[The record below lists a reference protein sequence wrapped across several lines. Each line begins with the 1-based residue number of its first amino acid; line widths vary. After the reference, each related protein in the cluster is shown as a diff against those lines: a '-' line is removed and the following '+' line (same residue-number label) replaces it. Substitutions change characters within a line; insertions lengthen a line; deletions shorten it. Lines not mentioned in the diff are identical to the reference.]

1 MKRHR
6 PKDPKG
12 RRHLINVTIRRL
24 AAFLSFDFFIAS
36 IVAAAVYG
44 ESASDVWQA
53 WIRILTSPSPLVTD
67 YFRLGSLSAA
77 LFNAAM
83 CGGACALM
91 MALLRGG
98 LYRPSVW
105 AGYFLVVAHCFYG
118 LNFINMWPPI
128 IGFGICCKLNGLLLR
143 DNLDKAMFITSFAP
157 FFSELLF
164 RYPMPYDVHWVILGL
179 DLHPLSILAVLLLSI
194 FVGLALPPML
204 PGTDKLHR
212 GYNLYNG
219 GLATGLLG
227 LLIYAFLFKT
237 LGVVPQGPLEVENPA
252 YDAVGQSYMLFGTA
266 FFILVSG
273 ACILYGWFLNG
284 KSFRGYRK
292 LLADSGYRA
301 NFLHDYGEGLVWINL
316 GLYCLMM
323 LAYFDVVILLTD
335 GAGFTGATFGIILA
349 AMTFAAGG
357 QHPLN
362 VWPILVG
369 YALVSAVVTAESLLM
384 GQPIPWTLST
394 QGYMNGL
401 AFATGLCPFSG
412 KFGWKVGVAA
422 GALSAVLCTT
432 TSAMHGGFILY
443 NGGLTAGISA
453 LILLP
458 MLDTYLTHTEKW
470 GQDDRDT
477 L

>member
-1 MKRHR
+1 MI
-6 PKDPKG
+6 D
-12 RRHLINVTIRRL
+12 RRHIINDTIRRL
-24 AAFLSFDFFIAS
+24 GAFLSFDLLVAS
-36 IVAAAVYG
+36 IVAAYCYG
-44 ESASDVWQA
+44 ESAADVWNA

-77 LFNAAM
+77 LFNAAV
-83 CGGACALM
+83 CGGSCALLM
-91 MALLRGG
+91 GFLRGSK
-98 LYRPSVW
+98 YRPSVW
-105 AGYFLVVAHCFYG
+105 AGYFLVIAHCFYG
-118 LNFINMWPPI
+118 LNFINMWPPM
-128 IGFGICCKLNGLLLR
+128 IGFAICCKLNGLRFR
-143 DNLDKAMFITSFAP
+143 DNLDRAMFITSFAP

-164 RYPMPYDVHWVILGL
+164 RYPMPYDISWNILGWNV
-179 DLHPLSILAVLLLSI
+179 HPLTLLAVLLLSI

-204 PGTDKLHR
+204 PGAAKLHR

-237 LGVVPQGPLEVENPA
+237 LGVSSQGPLQVENAA
-252 YDAVGQSYMLFGTA
+252 YDAAGQSYLLFGTVFYVIISA
-266 FFILVSG
+266 
-273 ACILYGWFLNG
+273 ACIVYGWFLNG
-284 KSFRGYRK
+284 KTFRGYK
-292 LLADSGYRA
+292 DLLKDSGYHA
-301 NFLHDYGEGLVWINL
+301 NFLYDYGEGLVWVNL

-323 LAYFDVVILLTD
+323 LAYFDIVILFTD

-357 QHPLN
+357 QHPRN

-369 YALVSAVVTAESLLM
+369 YALLSLVVTVESMLA
-384 GQPIPWTLST
+384 GHPVPWTLST

-422 GALSAVLCTT
+422 GFLSAVMCTT
-432 TSAMHGGFILY
+432 TSAIHGGFVLY

-458 MLDTYLTHTEKW
+458 MLDTYLTRTEKW
-470 GQDDRDT
+470 GEDDRNE